1 MCALTHCKLT
11 VGMGFIFMRT
21 KRKVLLLKIIMIFL
35 ALVVSNCAVCQQ
47 IANYPR
53 PESSNDVRSV
63 YPLALLELCEEKSK
77 GKVKFQPSSVHT
89 QQARSIRQLVN
100 GTGGMD
106 VMWGLTNDE
115 RENTMLPIR
124 IPIDRGLIGWRLML
138 IRDQDRARFAAV
150 STKDDLAKLVAG
162 QGHDW
167 PDVDVLRAN
176 QLRVTTSSTYQGL
189 FHMLV
194 RGHIDYF
201 PRSISEIWPEAE
213 AHRNVNLSVQS
224 HLLVHYPAAL
234 YYFVNKNNTE
244 LARTIEACLNT
255 AIADG
260 SLQNLFNQYYADAIS
275 QARLSER
282 TIIRLTNPSLPKATP
297 LANSAYWFS
306 PTEIH

>member
-1 MCALTHCKLT
+1 
-11 VGMGFIFMRT
+11 MRNN
-21 KRKVLLLKIIMIFL
+21 RKALLLKIIMTLSAFFISHS
-35 ALVVSNCAVCQQ
+35 AICQQ

-53 PESSNDVRSV
+53 PESTDDVRGG
-63 YPLALLELCEEKSK
+63 YPVALLKLCEKKSS
-77 GKVKFQPSSVHT
+77 GNIIFQPSSVHT

-106 VMWGLTNDE
+106 IMWALTNEE
-115 RENTMLPIR
+115 RENTLLPIR
-124 IPIDRGLIGWRLML
+124 IPIDRGLIGWRLLL
-138 IRDQDRARFAAV
+138 IRDDDRARFAAV

-176 QLRVTTSSTYQGL
+176 QFTLATSSTYQGL

-201 PRSISEIWPEAE
+201 PRAISEIWPEAD
-213 AHRNVNLSVQS
+213 ANKQLKISVQP

-234 YYFVNKNNTE
+234 YYFVNKNNTD
-244 LARTIEACLNT
+244 LARTIESCLNT

-260 SLQNLFNQYYADAIS
+260 SLQSLFNQYYAEAIS
-275 QARLSER
+275 QARLSKR

>member
-1 MCALTHCKLT
+1 MCKSHFQRLN
-11 VGMGFIFMRT
+11 IS
-21 KRKVLLLKIIMIFL
+21 LKIIIAFWIL
-35 ALVVSNCAVCQQ
+35 TLSVNTVSQQ
-47 IANYPR
+47 IAYYPR
-53 PESSNDVRSV
+53 PESSNDVRGG
-63 YPLALLELCEEKSK
+63 YPVALLELCQEKSK
-77 GKVKFQPSSVHT
+77 AKVKFQPSNVHT

-106 VMWGLTNDE
+106 VMWALTNEE
-115 RENTMLPIR
+115 REKTLLPIR

-138 IRDQDRARFAAV
+138 IRNDDHARFSAV
-150 STKDDLAKLVAG
+150 STKEALAKLVAG

-176 QLRVTTSSTYQGL
+176 QFTLATSSTYQGL
-189 FHMLV
+189 FQMLV

-201 PRSISEIWPEAE
+201 PRAISEIWPEAD
-213 AHRNVNLSVQS
+213 ANKNLNISVQP

-234 YYFVNKNNTE
+234 YYFVNKNNTD